1 MSSILGAG
9 QGLFHI
15 LQNVA
20 GTIESALVPQSQADA
35 SGSAPA
41 VPSPGYGPHH
51 ALMAKIEAAVT
62 TALQSSQTNASADP
76 NQVIQNA
83 ISQVLTA
90 NASSTQT
97 AATTAQTPTDDG
109 STEATFLQTLRQF
122 GIDPQQFHQ
131 DLVAALQSFK
141 GGATGASIASL
152 PFPSGSLLNTS
163 A

>member
-1 MSSILGAG
+1 
-9 QGLFHI
+9 
-15 LQNVA
+15 
-20 GTIESALVPQSQADA
+20 
-35 SGSAPA
+35 
-41 VPSPGYGPHH
+41 
-51 ALMAKIEAAVT
+51 MAKIEAAVT